1 MTPRNRRN
9 FSDEFKKQ
17 VVQLSENGK
26 PRKEILKEY
35 ELSSSAF
42 DRWVSQYRNSGSF
55 KEEDNRTAE
64 QNENIRL
71 KKENQRLLMEV
82 DVLKQAALI
91 MGRK

>member
-9 FSDEFKKQ
+9 FTDEFKKQ
-17 VVQLSENGK
+17 VVQLNENGK

-42 DRWVSQYRNSGSF
+42 DRWLSQFRNTGSF

-71 KKENQRLLMEV
+71 KKENQRLMMEV
-82 DVLKQAALI
+82 
-91 MGRK
+91 

>member
-9 FSDEFKKQ
+9 FTDEFKKQ
-17 VVQLSENGK
+17 VVQLNENGK

-42 DRWVSQYRNSGSF
+42 DRWVSQYRNAGSF
-55 KEEDNRTAE
+55 KEEDNRTPE

-71 KKENQRLLMEV
+71 QKENQRLSMEV
-82 DVLKQAALI
+82 DILKQAALI